1 MTSPTPP
8 ERATPLAAP
17 PDDAS
22 AASPSQQE
30 ATHLT
35 QPAAPKLAIP
45 AIAVARRRGRARTAA
60 AVLAGRA
67 TGALARRL
75 RIGGGTSLPGLIAQY
90 TDPQL
95 VRHLA
100 SQLQHG
106 SVILT
111 GTNGK
116 TTTSGL
122 AAYIL
127 RASGLRIWRNREG
140 SNLMRGV
147 ATALLM
153 RSTPTGALR
162 QQGDAAFVFE
172 VDEAAFPK
180 AVAEVQP
187 RVVVVTNLFRDQLDR
202 YGEVDTVAEHWRI
215 ALRKLPA
222 EATLI
227 LNADDP
233 AVAALAD
240 AHSGPTL
247 YYGVEDAPNADDPS
261 RQAGQTDVVDTRTCP
276 RCRAPLT
283 YSKRFYSHIGHW
295 ACPNCGFA
303 RPTPQI
309 RATRVI
315 AAGLDESRFILAT
328 PEGEQEARVGLPGLY
343 NVYNALAAAS
353 VGVAMGADFAA
364 IQSGL
369 TRFTPAFGRAERIEA
384 DGRTVHILLTKNP
397 TGLNEVLR
405 AIASGDAGLGA
416 AHHQRY
422 LLTLL
427 NDRAADG
434 EDVSWIWD
442 ADFEQLAGTT
452 AQLTVGGVRAYD
464 LALRL
469 KYAGSPPDHVEP
481 DIAQALT
488 YALEHTPVGATL
500 YVVPTYT
507 AMLAVRGELERRG
520 HAQHYWEQGD
530 ALDV

>member
-1 MTSPTPP
+1 
-8 ERATPLAAP
+8 
-17 PDDAS
+17 
-22 AASPSQQE
+22 
-30 ATHLT
+30 
-35 QPAAPKLAIP
+35 
-45 AIAVARRRGRARTAA
+45 
-60 AVLAGRA
+60 VLAGRA

-90 TDPQL
+90 TDPQM

-122 AAYIL
+122 TAYIL

-162 QQGDAAFVFE
+162 EQGDAAFVFE
-172 VDEAAFPK
+172 VDEAAFPQ
-180 AVAEVQP
+180 AVDQAQP

-202 YGEVDTVAEHWRI
+202 YGEVDTVAERWRI
-215 ALRKLPA
+215 ILPYLPHGS
-222 EATLI
+222 TLI

-233 AVAALAD
+233 AVAALGDVTYANK
-240 AHSGPTL
+240 L
-247 YYGVEDAPNADDPS
+247 YYGVEDAPNADDPN
-261 RQAGQTDVVDTRTCP
+261 RQAGTTDVVDTRTCP
-276 RCRAPLT
+276 RCRAALT

-303 RPTPQI
+303 RPKPDI
-309 RATRVI
+309 SARVL
-315 AAGLDESRFILAT
+315 AAGLDESRFLLAT
-328 PEGEQEARVGLPGLY
+328 PQGEQEARVGLPGLY

-353 VGVAMGADFAA
+353 VGVAMGADFMA

-384 DGRTVHILLTKNP
+384 NGRTVHILLTKNP

-452 AQLTVGGVRAYD
+452 AQLTVGGIRAYD

-469 KYAGSPPDHVEP
+469 KYAGSPPDHVDP

-488 YALEHTPVGATL
+488 YALEHTPVGETL

-520 HAQHYWEQGD
+520 FAQHYWEQGD